1 MAVISRIFAFWKGI
15 CVVHLGFPS
24 PGLVELWCLVSYS
37 VDVLHPGSLVQAL
50 SVCSDIK
57 IGCCGCVSHESGGY
71 LEEGGGLSSGE
82 ELALQ

>member
-1 MAVISRIFAFWKGI
+1 M
-15 CVVHLGFPS
+15 HLGFLS
-24 PGLVELWCLVSYS
+24 PGLAELWYLVSWR

-71 LEEGGGLSSGE
+71 LEKGGGLSSGA